1 VIIISYEGSP
11 KEVGGDFN
19 CYNNKL
25 VTLKGCPAK
34 IGGAHFKN
42 SDIYKNSSQKKL
54 VILISSPVYTLWDYL
69 KIKIK

>member
-42 SDIYKNSSQKKL
+42 SDIYTEFFPKE
-54 VILISSPVYTLWDYL
+54 VGDFDFTVRYILYGI
-69 KIKIK
+69 I